1 MMMMMMMMMMQ
12 DNGLKTIL
20 TLSGVTSEKKLLS
33 DSNKIHPDVYVDSIA
48 DFFP

>member
-1 MMMMMMMMMMQ
+1 MLIWQ

-20 TLSGVTSEKKLLS
+20 TLSGVTTEAKLLGPE
-33 DSNKIHPDVYVDSIA
+33 NKIHPNAYVDSIA